1 MCEEVSLEAPPEEI
15 KIKLVIP
22 HTSPLGLAQDLSI
35 AYGLNEV
42 ICGEADRREDT
53 CCVEESIKVG
63 DISIPFVVEE

>member
-1 MCEEVSLEAPPEEI
+1 
-15 KIKLVIP
+15 
-22 HTSPLGLAQDLSI
+22 LAQDLSI